1 MKALVLTR
9 CENISTEDRALIHQS
24 NLFKICVNYAP
35 YSSDIRLFHDDQHW
49 KYYSNNFKE
58 PLATHSNALNRYDRK
73 QIIETN
79 KFVLFYIN
87 AIKPATPNKQ
97 ELFYHINSVIP
108 AIDYCIK
115 QNYQDILIVGD
126 NTVYSKEFQE
136 EYNKAT
142 NILKNYCN
150 LYQFSNGNF
159 DLATKS
165 IEEFH
170 E

>member
-9 CENISTEDRALIHQS
+9 CEINEKNRALIENS
-24 NLFKICVNYAP
+24 NLFKISVNYALFD
-35 YSSDIRLFHDDQHW
+35 SDVRLFHDQRYW
-49 KYYSNNFKE
+49 KHYVADFKDILITHENILNNIGIEQIKQSKRFK
-58 PLATHSNALNRYDRK
+58 
-73 QIIETN
+73 
-79 KFVLFYIN
+79 LFYKN
-87 AIKPATPNKQ
+87 ASIPNTTNQ
-97 ELFYHINSVIP
+97 NELFYKINSVIP

-142 NILKNYCN
+142 NVLKNYCN